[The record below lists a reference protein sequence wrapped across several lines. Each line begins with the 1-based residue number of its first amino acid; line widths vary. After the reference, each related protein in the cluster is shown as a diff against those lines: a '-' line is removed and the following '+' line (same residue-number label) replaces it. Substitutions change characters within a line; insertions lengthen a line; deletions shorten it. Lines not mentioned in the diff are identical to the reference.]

1 MSQPDAVGPRKT
13 VLHDWHAA
21 HGAKMVDYAGFE
33 MPLHYGSIID
43 EHNQVRNSAG
53 LFDVSH
59 MGRLKF
65 TGPGAETFLERMLSR
80 HVGAMEPGMCRYAL
94 VCNEQGG
101 VRDDVIC
108 YRFDDH
114 WLLVVNAANRTKLL
128 EHFETHRADAP
139 DVTIED
145 QTEKTVMVA
154 IQGPKVIEMFAP
166 FSSEVPNLKRY
177 RFCEKNLILAKA
189 IISRT
194 GYTGEDGV
202 EVILPT
208 MAAKMA
214 VGMVLKQAGDQLKP
228 AGLGCRDSLRLEAG
242 MPLYG
247 HELDEQTDP
256 LSAGLDFAVSL
267 EKGEGGVPAFLGQE
281 ALKRIAAEGVPK
293 KLIGLKLEGR
303 RTPRQGAAVLCG
315 GDNVGQ
321 VTSGCMSPTLGCPIA
336 MAYVKP
342 DLAEE
347 GTKLETDFGKAT
359 GQAVVT
365 ALPFYKSG

>member
-1 MSQPDAVGPRKT
+1 
-13 VLHDWHAA
+13 LE

-43 EHNQVRNSAG
+43 EHHQVRNSAG

-59 MGRLKF
+59 MGRIKF
-65 TGPGAETFLERMLSR
+65 SGPGAEPFLERVLSR
-80 HVGAMEPGMCRYAL
+80 HVGVMEPGMCRYAL

-108 YRFDDH
+108 YRFEDH
-114 WLLVVNAANRTKLL
+114 WLLVVNAANREKLL
-128 EHFETHRADAP
+128 EHFEAHRAEAGADL
-139 DVTIED
+139 TIED

-154 IQGPKVIEMFAP
+154 IQGPKVIELFAP

-202 EVILPT
+202 EVILPA

-214 VGMVLKQAGDQLKP
+214 VGMVLKQAGADQLKP
-228 AGLGCRDSLRLEAG
+228 AGLGCRDTLRLEAG

-256 LSAGLDFAVSL
+256 LSAGLGFAVSL
-267 EKGEGGVPAFLGQE
+267 KKGEGDVPTFIGQE
-281 ALKRIAAEGVPK
+281 SLQRIALEGAAK

-303 RTPRQGAAVLCG
+303 RTPRQGAAVLSG
-315 GDNVGQ
+315 GEQVGQ

-336 MAYVKP
+336 MAYVTP
-342 DLAEE
+342 DRAEP
-347 GTKLETDFGKAT
+347 GTKLETDFGKKT
-359 GQAVVT
+359 GEAEVV
-365 ALPFYKSG
+365 ALPFYKAGG